1 MAKEQK
7 PEFAPLNRKRP
18 EQPNLRRWHQV
29 LADLAVEYPAKG
41 TARPLYRIF
50 RDPASPRPVQ
60 MLPIHFLTWSVLV
73 VNADSLS
80 GTSANTWHA
89 EETHCKQIGQSAY
102 DFKVALHDLEHAV
115 RIIATENRPG
125 RNTNAIHIFTTP
137 LDLGETW
144 QMREA
149 TPVRVPGVNL
159 DAQTETSDEVE
170 PEHEEGSSEYPPE
183 MLATIVGAILAAF
196 HNPPCLADEKSR
208 EKLARQLPPMIK
220 KAGTPPR
227 LWALFRLIALDNST
241 SGIKLQRCLDKAKN
255 GSAYLGRCINDWL
268 DDRSQ
273 AIDAY
278 IANLKEEPK
287 DESESE
293 E

>member
-1 MAKEQK
+1 
-7 PEFAPLNRKRP
+7 
-18 EQPNLRRWHQV
+18 
-29 LADLAVEYPAKG
+29 
-41 TARPLYRIF
+41 
-50 RDPASPRPVQ
+50 
-60 MLPIHFLTWSVLV
+60 
-73 VNADSLS
+73 
-80 GTSANTWHA
+80 
-89 EETHCKQIGQSAY
+89 
-102 DFKVALHDLEHAV
+102 
-115 RIIATENRPG
+115 
-125 RNTNAIHIFTTP
+125 
-137 LDLGETW
+137 
-144 QMREA
+144 
-149 TPVRVPGVNL
+149 
-159 DAQTETSDEVE
+159 
-170 PEHEEGSSEYPPE
+170 
-183 MLATIVGAILAAF
+183 
-196 HNPPCLADEKSR
+196 
-208 EKLARQLPPMIK
+208 LPPMIK